1 LSLVK
6 RCPSLISKCKGS
18 EKKYKGERIYKKISI
33 CAPDFLKEPQIKGIN
48 EIVSLALVIE
58 ICAILKICGRK
69 KNETDYSDVSEKA
82 CAYDRK
88 VN

>member
-1 LSLVK
+1 M
-6 RCPSLISKCKGS
+6 RLI
-18 EKKYKGERIYKKISI
+18 
-33 CAPDFLKEPQIKGIN
+33 FLKEPQIKGIN

-82 CAYDRK
+82 CACDRK